1 MHLGIPEIMLILV
14 VIVGFGILCL
24 LVPYWMIFR
33 KAGFPPALSL
43 LMVVPLVNIA
53 MLYFL
58 ALTPWPSL
66 ENKHPQKRTDPS

>member
-1 MHLGIPEIMLILV
+1 MHLTILEILLILV
-14 VIVGFGILCL
+14 VFFVFGIVCL
-24 LVPYWMIFR
+24 LIPYWMIFR

-66 ENKHPQKRTDPS
+66 NKDQRQK